1 MMAENSFRWR
11 NSPAVIARYI
21 HDRDVPDGSMV
32 TLKPNEACVVV
43 EDGKIAGVATQQH
56 MEVNPKAGL
65 LSRMFGRG
73 NPKRTFLFVF
83 LGPHDLLLRLNTQT
97 NDGQPAVG
105 MLNLRL
111 SITREQAPKLLQL
124 PAKGQMEI
132 TTGSLVEALEKE
144 IQANLNPMIQG
155 HSLESLRT
163 PEVTDDLLAELR
175 VSMRATVSSFGLT
188 FDNVFVSWNQTE
200 AEQLLKM
207 RADLENLVMRNS
219 IIEEKES
226 SEMERILSHNMR
238 KAELQA
244 RLNMAGVVAE
254 ERAKVELELAKVK
267 SSGEL
272 DMARWNQ
279 INHLQSAQQD
289 ARRGQEL
296 TEAHHEAELTRVKL
310 ESEREVSQFQGEK
323 ADAEIE
329 RNLAE
334 KRGKAE
340 VAMDLFAEVQGRKRE
355 RMALEAEREQARL
368 ESSRTGSDKIVD
380 TLAEIAK
387 SSKDS
392 EVHKETVR
400 QLGELRKSDVDAED
414 QAYIDSDD

>member
-1 MMAENSFRWR
+1 MAENSFRWR

-21 HDRDVPDGSMV
+21 HDRDVPDGSMI

-65 LSRMFGRG
+65 FSRMFGRG

-97 NDGQPAVG
+97 TDGQPAVG

-132 TTGSLVEALEKE
+132 TTGTLVEALENE

-155 HSLESLRT
+155 HSLESLRS
-163 PEVTDDLLAELR
+163 PETTDDLLAELR

-188 FDNVFVSWNQTE
+188 FDNVFVNWNQTE

-219 IIEEKES
+219 IIDEREV
-226 SEMERILSHNMR
+226 SEMERILSQNIR

-310 ESEREVSQFQGEK
+310 KSEREVSQFQGEK
-323 ADAEIE
+323 ADAELE

-334 KRGKAE
+334 KKGQAE
-340 VAMDLFAEVQGRKRE
+340 IAMDLFADVQARKKE

-368 ESSRTGSDKIVD
+368 DSSRTGSDKIVE
-380 TLAEIAK
+380 TMAEIAK

-392 EVHKETVR
+392 EVHKETVH
-400 QLGELRKSDVDAED
+400 QLGELRKSDVEGEN
-414 QAYIDSDD
+414 QAYINKDD

>member
-1 MMAENSFRWR
+1 MTEKSFRWR

-56 MEVNPKAGL
+56 MEVNPKAGI

-83 LGPHDLLLRLNTQT
+83 LGPHDLLLRINTQT
-97 NDGQPAVG
+97 SDGQPAVG

-124 PAKGQMEI
+124 PAKGEMEI
-132 TTGSLVEALEKE
+132 TTGSLVDALEKE

-155 HSLESLRT
+155 NTLESLRS

-207 RADLENLVMRNS
+207 KAELENLVLRNS
-219 IIEEKES
+219 IMEEKEAT
-226 SEMERILSHNMR
+226 EMERILSHNMR
-238 KAELQA
+238 RAELQA
-244 RLNMAGVVAE
+244 RLNMAGIVAE
-254 ERAKVELELAKVK
+254 ERAKIELELAKVQ

-272 DMARWNQ
+272 EMARWNQ
-279 INHLQSAQQD
+279 INQLQTAQQNE
-289 ARRGQEL
+289 RRSQEL
-296 TEAHHEAELTRVKL
+296 REAHHDAELSRINL
-310 ESEREVSQFQGEK
+310 QAERQASQFEAEK
-323 ADAEIE
+323 ADAQIE
-329 RNLAE
+329 RNLTEERGQAE
-334 KRGKAE
+334 I
-340 VAMDLFAEVQGRKRE
+340 AMDLFAQVQDRKE
-355 RMALEAEREQARL
+355 RRLAKEAEREQARL
-368 ESSRTGSDKIVD
+368 DSSRAGSDKLVD
-380 TLAEIAK
+380 TIAEIAK

-392 EVHKETVR
+392 EVHKETLR
-400 QLGELRKSDVDAED
+400 QLGEMRKSDVDAEG

>member
-1 MMAENSFRWR
+1 MTEKSFRWR

-56 MEVNPKAGL
+56 MEVNPKAGI

-83 LGPHDLLLRLNTQT
+83 LGPHDLLLRINTQT
-97 NDGQPAVG
+97 SDGQPAVG

-124 PAKGQMEI
+124 PAKGEMEI
-132 TTGSLVEALEKE
+132 TTGSLVDTLEKE

-155 HSLESLRT
+155 NTLESLRS

-207 RADLENLVMRNS
+207 KAELENLVLRNS
-219 IIEEKES
+219 IMEEKEAT
-226 SEMERILSHNMR
+226 EMERILSHNMR
-238 KAELQA
+238 RAELQA
-244 RLNMAGVVAE
+244 RLNMAGIVAE
-254 ERAKVELELAKVK
+254 ERAKIELELAKVQ

-272 DMARWNQ
+272 EMARWNQ
-279 INHLQSAQQD
+279 INQLQTAQQD
-289 ARRGQEL
+289 ERRSQEL
-296 TEAHHEAELTRVKL
+296 REAHHDADLSRINLEAERQA
-310 ESEREVSQFQGEK
+310 SQFEAEK
-323 ADAEIE
+323 ADAQIE
-329 RNLAE
+329 RNLTEERGQAE
-334 KRGKAE
+334 I
-340 VAMDLFAEVQGRKRE
+340 AMDLFAQVQDRKE
-355 RMALEAEREQARL
+355 RRLAKEAEREQARL
-368 ESSRTGSDKIVD
+368 DSSRAGSDKLVD
-380 TLAEIAK
+380 TIAEIAK

-392 EVHKETVR
+392 EVHKETLR
-400 QLGELRKSDVDAED
+400 QLGEMRKSDVDAEG

>member
-1 MMAENSFRWR
+1 MVENSFRWR

-56 MEVNPKAGL
+56 MEVNPKAGI

-83 LGPHDLLLRLNTQT
+83 LGPHDLLLRINTQT
-97 NDGQPAVG
+97 SDGQPAVG

-124 PAKGQMEI
+124 PAKGDMEI
-132 TTGSLVEALEKE
+132 TSGTLVEALEKE
-144 IQANLNPMIQG
+144 IQATLNPMIQG
-155 HSLESLRT
+155 NTLESLRT

-175 VSMRATVSSFGLT
+175 VSSRATVSSFGLT

-207 RADLENLVMRNS
+207 RADLENLVLRNS
-219 IIEEKES
+219 IIDEREA

-238 KAELQA
+238 NAELQA
-244 RLNMAGVVAE
+244 RLNMSGVVAE
-254 ERAKVELELAKVK
+254 ERAKIELELAKVK

-272 DMARWNQ
+272 EMARWNQ
-279 INHLQSAQQD
+279 LNQLQSSQQD
-289 ARRGQEL
+289 ARRSQEL
-296 TEAHHEAELTRVKL
+296 TEAHHEAELAKVKL
-310 ESEREVSQFQGEK
+310 ESERESSDFQGRE

-329 RNLAE
+329 RKLAD
-334 KRGKAE
+334 KRGQAE
-340 VAMDLFAEVQGRKRE
+340 IAMDLFAGVQERKKE

-368 ESSRTGSDKIVD
+368 DSSRAGSDKIVD
-380 TLAEIAK
+380 TLSEIAK

-400 QLGELRKSDVDAED
+400 QLGELRKSDVEGED
-414 QAYIDSDD
+414 QAYINKDD

>member
-1 MMAENSFRWR
+1 MSENSFRWR

-83 LGPHDLLLRLNTQT
+83 LGPHDLLLRINTQT
-97 NDGQPAVG
+97 SDGQPAVG
-105 MLNLRL
+105 MINLRL
-111 SITREQAPKLLQL
+111 SITREQAPKMLQL

-132 TTGSLVEALEKE
+132 TAGTLAEVLEKE
-144 IQANLNPMIQG
+144 IQANLNPMIKGQT
-155 HSLESLRT
+155 LESLRT
-163 PEVTDDLLAELR
+163 PEVTDDLMAELR

-188 FDNVFVSWNQTE
+188 FDNVFVTWNQTE

-207 RADLENLVMRNS
+207 RADLENLVMKNS
-219 IIEEKES
+219 IMEERES
-226 SEMERILSHNMR
+226 AEMERILSHNMR
-238 KAELQA
+238 QAELQA
-244 RLNMAGVVAE
+244 RLNMSVVVAE
-254 ERAKVELELAKVK
+254 ERAKVELELAKIK

-279 INHLQSAQQD
+279 INQLQSAQLD
-289 ARRGQEL
+289 AQRSQEL
-296 TEAHHEAELTRVKL
+296 RGAHHEAELTRVKL
-310 ESEREVSQFQGEK
+310 ETEKQVNDFQNDA
-323 ADAEIE
+323 ADAQLQRE
-329 RNLAE
+329 LAE
-334 KRGKAE
+334 ERGRAD
-340 VAMDLFAEVQGRKRE
+340 VAMDLFAEVQARKRE
-355 RMALEAEREQARL
+355 RMAIEADREQARL
-368 ESSRTGSDKIVD
+368 EASKSGSDKIVD
-380 TLAEIAK
+380 TLADIAK

-392 EVHKETVR
+392 EVHKEAVR
-400 QLGELRKSDVDAED
+400 QLGEMRKSDVDAEG
-414 QAYIDSDD
+414 QAYIESDD

>member
-1 MMAENSFRWR
+1 MVENSFRWR

-56 MEVNPKAGL
+56 MEVNPKAGI

-83 LGPHDLLLRLNTQT
+83 LGPHDLLLRINTQT
-97 NDGQPAVG
+97 SDGQPAVG

-124 PAKGQMEI
+124 PAKGDMEI
-132 TTGSLVEALEKE
+132 TSGTLVEALEKE
-144 IQANLNPMIQG
+144 IQATLNPMIQG
-155 HSLESLRT
+155 NTLESLRT
-163 PEVTDDLLAELR
+163 PEVTDELLAELR
-175 VSMRATVSSFGLT
+175 VSSRATISSFGLT

-207 RADLENLVMRNS
+207 RADLENLVLRNS
-219 IIEEKES
+219 IIDEREA

-238 KAELQA
+238 NAELQA
-244 RLNMAGVVAE
+244 RLNMSGVVAE
-254 ERAKVELELAKVK
+254 ERAKIELELAKVK

-272 DMARWNQ
+272 EMSRWTQLNQ
-279 INHLQSAQQD
+279 LQSSQQD
-289 ARRGQEL
+289 ARRSQEL
-296 TEAHHEAELTRVKL
+296 TEAHHEAELARVKL
-310 ESEREVSQFQGEK
+310 ESERESSDFQGRE

-329 RNLAE
+329 R
-334 KRGKAE
+334 
-340 VAMDLFAEVQGRKRE
+340 
-355 RMALEAEREQARL
+355 
-368 ESSRTGSDKIVD
+368 
-380 TLAEIAK
+380 
-387 SSKDS
+387 
-392 EVHKETVR
+392 
-400 QLGELRKSDVDAED
+400 
-414 QAYIDSDD
+414 

>member
-1 MMAENSFRWR
+1 MTEKSFRWR

-56 MEVNPKAGL
+56 MEVNPKAGI

-83 LGPHDLLLRLNTQT
+83 LGPHDLLLRINTQT
-97 NDGQPAVG
+97 SDGQPAVG

-124 PAKGQMEI
+124 PAKGEMEI
-132 TTGSLVEALEKE
+132 TTGSLVDALEKE

-155 HSLESLRT
+155 NTLESLRS

-200 AEQLLKM
+200 AEQLFKM
-207 RADLENLVMRNS
+207 KAELENLVLRNS
-219 IIEEKES
+219 IMEEKEAT
-226 SEMERILSHNMR
+226 EMERILSHNMR
-238 KAELQA
+238 RAELQA
-244 RLNMAGVVAE
+244 RLNMAGIVAE
-254 ERAKVELELAKVK
+254 ERAKIELELAKVQ

-272 DMARWNQ
+272 EMARWNQ
-279 INHLQSAQQD
+279 INQLQTAQQD
-289 ARRGQEL
+289 ERRSQEL
-296 TEAHHEAELTRVKL
+296 REAHHDADLSRINLEAERQA
-310 ESEREVSQFQGEK
+310 SQFEAEK
-323 ADAEIE
+323 ADAQIE
-329 RNLAE
+329 RNLTEERGQAE
-334 KRGKAE
+334 I
-340 VAMDLFAEVQGRKRE
+340 AMDLFAQVQDRKE
-355 RMALEAEREQARL
+355 RRLAKEAEREQARL
-368 ESSRTGSDKIVD
+368 DSSRAGSDKLVD
-380 TLAEIAK
+380 TIAEIAK

-400 QLGELRKSDVDAED
+400 QLGEMRKSDVDAEG

>member
-1 MMAENSFRWR
+1 MTEKSFRWR

-56 MEVNPKAGL
+56 MEVNPKAGI

-83 LGPHDLLLRLNTQT
+83 LGPHDLLLRINTQT
-97 NDGQPAVG
+97 SDGQPAVG

-124 PAKGQMEI
+124 PAKGEMEI
-132 TTGSLVEALEKE
+132 TTGSLVDALEKE

-155 HSLESLRT
+155 NTLESLRS

-207 RADLENLVMRNS
+207 KAELENLVLRNS
-219 IIEEKES
+219 IMEEKEAT
-226 SEMERILSHNMR
+226 EMERILSHNMR
-238 KAELQA
+238 RAELQA
-244 RLNMAGVVAE
+244 RLNMAGIVAE
-254 ERAKVELELAKVK
+254 ERAKIELELAKVQ

-272 DMARWNQ
+272 EMARWNQ
-279 INHLQSAQQD
+279 INQLQTAQQNE
-289 ARRGQEL
+289 RRSQEL
-296 TEAHHEAELTRVKL
+296 REAHHDAELSRINL
-310 ESEREVSQFQGEK
+310 QAERQASQFEAEK
-323 ADAEIE
+323 ADAQIE
-329 RNLAE
+329 RNLSEERGQAE
-334 KRGKAE
+334 I
-340 VAMDLFAEVQGRKRE
+340 AMDLFAQVQDRKE
-355 RMALEAEREQARL
+355 RRLAKEAEREQARL
-368 ESSRTGSDKIVD
+368 DSSRAGSDKLVD
-380 TLAEIAK
+380 TIAEIAK

-400 QLGELRKSDVDAED
+400 QLGEMRKSDVDAEG

>member
-1 MMAENSFRWR
+1 MTEKSFRWR

-56 MEVNPKAGL
+56 MEVNPKAGI

-83 LGPHDLLLRLNTQT
+83 LGPHDLLLRINTQT
-97 NDGQPAVG
+97 SDGQPAVG

-124 PAKGQMEI
+124 PAKGEMEI
-132 TTGSLVEALEKE
+132 TTGSLVDTLEKE

-155 HSLESLRT
+155 NTLESLRS

-207 RADLENLVMRNS
+207 KAELENLVLRNS
-219 IIEEKES
+219 IMEEKEAT
-226 SEMERILSHNMR
+226 EMERILSHNMR
-238 KAELQA
+238 RAELQA
-244 RLNMAGVVAE
+244 RLNMAGIVAE
-254 ERAKVELELAKVK
+254 ERAKIELELAKVQ

-272 DMARWNQ
+272 EMARWNQ
-279 INHLQSAQQD
+279 INQLQTAQQD
-289 ARRGQEL
+289 ERRSQEL
-296 TEAHHEAELTRVKL
+296 REAHHDADLSRINLEAERQA
-310 ESEREVSQFQGEK
+310 SQFEAEK
-323 ADAEIE
+323 ADAQIE
-329 RNLAE
+329 RNLTEERGQAE
-334 KRGKAE
+334 I
-340 VAMDLFAEVQGRKRE
+340 AMDLFAQVQDRKE
-355 RMALEAEREQARL
+355 RRLAKEAEREQARID
-368 ESSRTGSDKIVD
+368 SSRAGSDKLVD
-380 TLAEIAK
+380 TIAEIAK

-400 QLGELRKSDVDAED
+400 QLGEMRKSDVDAEG

>member
-1 MMAENSFRWR
+1 MVENSFRWR

-21 HDRDVPDGSMV
+21 HDRDVPNGSMV

-56 MEVNPKAGL
+56 MEVNPKAGI

-83 LGPHDLLLRLNTQT
+83 LGPHDLLLRINTLT
-97 NDGQPAVG
+97 SDGQPAVG

-124 PAKGQMEI
+124 PAKGDMEI
-132 TTGSLVEALEKE
+132 TSGTLVEALEKE
-144 IQANLNPMIQG
+144 IQATLNPMIQG
-155 HSLESLRT
+155 NTLESLRT

-207 RADLENLVMRNS
+207 RADLENLVMKNT
-219 IIEEKES
+219 IIDEREA

-238 KAELQA
+238 NAELQA
-244 RLNMAGVVAE
+244 RLNMSGVVAE
-254 ERAKVELELAKVK
+254 ERAKIELELAKVK

-272 DMARWNQ
+272 EMTRWNQ
-279 INHLQSAQQD
+279 LNQLQIAQQD

-296 TEAHHEAELTRVKL
+296 SDAQHDVQVTQVKL
-310 ESEREVSQFQGEK
+310 EGEREIAQFQDER
-323 ADAEIE
+323 ADAELD
-329 RNLAE
+329 RKLAE
-334 KRGKAE
+334 KKGKAE
-340 VAMDLFAEVQGRKRE
+340 VAMDLFADVQARKKE

-368 ESSRTGSDKIVD
+368 ESSRTGSDKILD
-380 TLAEIAK
+380 ALADIAK
-387 SSKDS
+387 SSDDS
-392 EVHKETVR
+392 EVAKEALR
-400 QLGELRKSDVDAED
+400 QLGELRKSDVEGED
-414 QAYIDSDD
+414 QAYINKDD

>member
-1 MMAENSFRWR
+1 MVENSFRWR

-56 MEVNPKAGL
+56 MEVNPKAGI

-83 LGPHDLLLRLNTQT
+83 LGPHDLLLRINTQT
-97 NDGQPAVG
+97 SDGQPAVG

-124 PAKGQMEI
+124 PAKGDMEI
-132 TTGSLVEALEKE
+132 TSGTLVEALEKE
-144 IQANLNPMIQG
+144 IQATLNPMIQG
-155 HSLESLRT
+155 NTLESLRT
-163 PEVTDDLLAELR
+163 PEVTDELLAELR
-175 VSMRATVSSFGLT
+175 VSSRATISSFGLT

-207 RADLENLVMRNS
+207 RADLENLVLRNS
-219 IIEEKES
+219 IIDEREA

-238 KAELQA
+238 NAELQS
-244 RLNMAGVVAE
+244 RLNMSGVVAE
-254 ERAKVELELAKVK
+254 ERAKIELELAKVK

-272 DMARWNQ
+272 EMSRWNQ
-279 INHLQSAQQD
+279 LNQLQSSQQD
-289 ARRGQEL
+289 ARRSQEL
-296 TEAHHEAELTRVKL
+296 TEAHHEAELARVKL
-310 ESEREVSQFQGEK
+310 ESDRESSDFQGRE

-329 RNLAE
+329 RKLAD
-334 KRGKAE
+334 KRGQAE
-340 VAMDLFAEVQGRKRE
+340 IAMDLFAGVQERKKE

-368 ESSRTGSDKIVD
+368 DSSRAGSDKIVD
-380 TLAEIAK
+380 TLSEIAK

-400 QLGELRKSDVDAED
+400 QLGELRKSDVEGED
-414 QAYIDSDD
+414 QAYINKDD

>member
-1 MMAENSFRWR
+1 MVENSFRWR

-56 MEVNPKAGL
+56 MEVNPKAGI

-83 LGPHDLLLRLNTQT
+83 LGPHDLLLRINTQT
-97 NDGQPAVG
+97 SDGQPAVG

-124 PAKGQMEI
+124 PAKGDMEI
-132 TTGSLVEALEKE
+132 TSGTLVEALEKD
-144 IQANLNPMIQG
+144 IQATLNPMIQG
-155 HSLESLRT
+155 NTLESLRT
-163 PEVTDDLLAELR
+163 PEVTDELLAELR
-175 VSMRATVSSFGLT
+175 VSSRATISSFGLT

-207 RADLENLVMRNS
+207 RADLENLVLRNS
-219 IIEEKES
+219 IIDEREA

-238 KAELQA
+238 NAELQA
-244 RLNMAGVVAE
+244 RLNMSGVVAE
-254 ERAKVELELAKVK
+254 ERAKIELELAKVK

-272 DMARWNQ
+272 EMSRWNQ
-279 INHLQSAQQD
+279 LNQLQSSQQD
-289 ARRGQEL
+289 ARRSQEL
-296 TEAHHEAELTRVKL
+296 TEAHHEAELARVKL
-310 ESEREVSQFQGEK
+310 ESDRESSDFQGRE

-329 RNLAE
+329 RKLAD
-334 KRGKAE
+334 KRGQAE
-340 VAMDLFAEVQGRKRE
+340 IAMDLFAGVQERKKE

-368 ESSRTGSDKIVD
+368 DSSRAGSDKIVD
-380 TLAEIAK
+380 TLSEIAK

-400 QLGELRKSDVDAED
+400 QLGELRKSDVEGED
-414 QAYIDSDD
+414 QAYINKDD

>member
-1 MMAENSFRWR
+1 MTEKSFRWR

-56 MEVNPKAGL
+56 MEVNPKAGI

-83 LGPHDLLLRLNTQT
+83 LGPHDLLLRINTQT
-97 NDGQPAVG
+97 SDGQPAVG

-124 PAKGQMEI
+124 PAKGEMEI
-132 TTGSLVEALEKE
+132 TTGSLVDALEKE

-155 HSLESLRT
+155 NTLESLRS

-207 RADLENLVMRNS
+207 KAELENLVLRNS
-219 IIEEKES
+219 IMEEKEAT
-226 SEMERILSHNMR
+226 EMERILSHNMR
-238 KAELQA
+238 RAELQA
-244 RLNMAGVVAE
+244 RLNMAGIVAE
-254 ERAKVELELAKVK
+254 ERAKIELELAKVQ

-272 DMARWNQ
+272 EMARWNQ
-279 INHLQSAQQD
+279 INQLQTAQQD
-289 ARRGQEL
+289 ERRSQEL
-296 TEAHHEAELTRVKL
+296 REAHHDAELSRINL
-310 ESEREVSQFQGEK
+310 QAERQASQFEAEK
-323 ADAEIE
+323 ADAQIE
-329 RNLAE
+329 RNLTEERGQAE
-334 KRGKAE
+334 I
-340 VAMDLFAEVQGRKRE
+340 AMDLFAQVQDRKE
-355 RMALEAEREQARL
+355 RRLAKEAEREQARL
-368 ESSRTGSDKIVD
+368 DSSRAGSDKLVD
-380 TLAEIAK
+380 TIAEIAK

-400 QLGELRKSDVDAED
+400 QLGEMRKSDVDAEG

>member
-1 MMAENSFRWR
+1 MTEKSFRWR

-56 MEVNPKAGL
+56 MEVNPKAGI

-83 LGPHDLLLRLNTQT
+83 LGPHDLLLRINTQT
-97 NDGQPAVG
+97 SDGQPAVG

-124 PAKGQMEI
+124 PAKGEMEI
-132 TTGSLVEALEKE
+132 TTGSLVDALEKE

-155 HSLESLRT
+155 NTLESLRS

-207 RADLENLVMRNS
+207 KAELENLVLRNS
-219 IIEEKES
+219 IMEEKEAT
-226 SEMERILSHNMR
+226 EMERILSHNMR
-238 KAELQA
+238 RAELQA
-244 RLNMAGVVAE
+244 RLNMAGIVAE
-254 ERAKVELELAKVK
+254 ERAKIELELAKVQ

-272 DMARWNQ
+272 EMARWNQ
-279 INHLQSAQQD
+279 INQLQTAQQNE
-289 ARRGQEL
+289 RRSQEL
-296 TEAHHEAELTRVKL
+296 REAHHDAELSRINL
-310 ESEREVSQFQGEK
+310 QAERQASQFEAEK
-323 ADAEIE
+323 ADAQIE
-329 RNLAE
+329 RNLTEERGQAE
-334 KRGKAE
+334 I
-340 VAMDLFAEVQGRKRE
+340 AMDLFAQVQDRKE
-355 RMALEAEREQARL
+355 RRLAKEAEREQARL
-368 ESSRTGSDKIVD
+368 DSSRAGSDKLVD
-380 TLAEIAK
+380 TIAEIAK

-400 QLGELRKSDVDAED
+400 QLGEMRKSDVDAEG

>member
-1 MMAENSFRWR
+1 MAENSFRWR

-21 HDRDVPDGSMV
+21 HDRDVPDGSMI

-56 MEVNPKAGL
+56 MEVNPNVGL

-97 NDGQPAVG
+97 SDGQPAVG

-132 TTGSLVEALEKE
+132 TIGTLVEALEKE

-200 AEQLLKM
+200 AEHLLKM
-207 RADLENLVMRNS
+207 RVDLENIAMRNS

-238 KAELQA
+238 KAELQS
-244 RLNMAGVVAE
+244 RLNMTGVVAE

-279 INHLQSAQQD
+279 INNLQSVQQD

-296 TEAHHEAELTRVKL
+296 TEANHEAELTRVKL
-310 ESEREVSQFQGEK
+310 ESEREANQLQGE
-323 ADAEIE
+323 
-329 RNLAE
+329 
-334 KRGKAE
+334 KAE
-340 VAMDLFAEVQGRKRE
+340 VAMDLFAGVQARKRE

-368 ESSRTGSDKIVD
+368 DSSRTGSDKILD
-380 TLAEIAK
+380 ALADIAK
-387 SSKDS
+387 SSDDS
-392 EVHKETVR
+392 EVAKEALR
-400 QLGELRKSDVDAED
+400 QLGELRKSDVEGED
-414 QAYIDSDD
+414 QAYINKDD

>member
-1 MMAENSFRWR
+1 MTEKSFRWR

-56 MEVNPKAGL
+56 MEVNPKAGI

-83 LGPHDLLLRLNTQT
+83 LGPHDLLLRINTQT
-97 NDGQPAVG
+97 SDGQPAVG
-105 MLNLRL
+105 MLNLRF

-124 PAKGQMEI
+124 PAKGEMEI
-132 TTGSLVEALEKE
+132 TTGSLVDALEKE

-155 HSLESLRT
+155 NTLESLRS

-207 RADLENLVMRNS
+207 KAELENLVLRNS
-219 IIEEKES
+219 IMEEKEAT
-226 SEMERILSHNMR
+226 EMERILSHNMR
-238 KAELQA
+238 RAELQA
-244 RLNMAGVVAE
+244 RLNMAGIVAE
-254 ERAKVELELAKVK
+254 ERAKIELELAKVQ

-272 DMARWNQ
+272 EMARWNQ
-279 INHLQSAQQD
+279 INQLQTAQQNE
-289 ARRGQEL
+289 RRSQEL
-296 TEAHHEAELTRVKL
+296 REAHHDAELSRINL
-310 ESEREVSQFQGEK
+310 QAERQASQFEAEK
-323 ADAEIE
+323 ADAQIE
-329 RNLAE
+329 RNLSEERGQAE
-334 KRGKAE
+334 I
-340 VAMDLFAEVQGRKRE
+340 AMDLFAQVQDRKE
-355 RMALEAEREQARL
+355 RRLAKEAEREQARL
-368 ESSRTGSDKIVD
+368 DSSRAGSDKLVD
-380 TLAEIAK
+380 TIAEIAK

-392 EVHKETVR
+392 EVHKETLR
-400 QLGELRKSDVDAED
+400 QLGEMRKSDVDAEG

>member
-1 MMAENSFRWR
+1 MTEKSFRWR

-56 MEVNPKAGL
+56 MEVNPKAGI

-83 LGPHDLLLRLNTQT
+83 LGPHDLLLRINTQT
-97 NDGQPAVG
+97 SDGQPAVG

-124 PAKGQMEI
+124 PAKGEMEI
-132 TTGSLVEALEKE
+132 TTGSLVDALEKE

-155 HSLESLRT
+155 NTLESLRS

-207 RADLENLVMRNS
+207 KAELENLVLRNS
-219 IIEEKES
+219 IMEEKEAT
-226 SEMERILSHNMR
+226 EMERILSHNMR
-238 KAELQA
+238 RAELQA
-244 RLNMAGVVAE
+244 RLNMAGIVAE
-254 ERAKVELELAKVK
+254 ERAKIELELAKVQ

-272 DMARWNQ
+272 EMARWNQ
-279 INHLQSAQQD
+279 INQLQTAQQNE
-289 ARRGQEL
+289 RRSQEL
-296 TEAHHEAELTRVKL
+296 REAHHDAELSRINL
-310 ESEREVSQFQGEK
+310 QAERQTSQFEAEK
-323 ADAEIE
+323 ADAQIE
-329 RNLAE
+329 RNLTEERGQAE
-334 KRGKAE
+334 I
-340 VAMDLFAEVQGRKRE
+340 AMDLFAQVQDRKE
-355 RMALEAEREQARL
+355 RRLAKEAEREQARL
-368 ESSRTGSDKIVD
+368 DSSRAGSDKLVD
-380 TLAEIAK
+380 TIAEIAK

-400 QLGELRKSDVDAED
+400 QLGEMRKSDVDAEG

>member
-1 MMAENSFRWR
+1 MVENSFRWR

-56 MEVNPKAGL
+56 MEVNPKAGI

-83 LGPHDLLLRLNTQT
+83 LGPHDLLLRINTQT
-97 NDGQPAVG
+97 SDGQPAVG

-124 PAKGQMEI
+124 PAKGDMEI
-132 TTGSLVEALEKE
+132 TSGTLVEALEKE
-144 IQANLNPMIQG
+144 IQATLNPMIQG
-155 HSLESLRT
+155 NTLESLRT
-163 PEVTDDLLAELR
+163 PEVTDELLAELR
-175 VSMRATVSSFGLT
+175 VSSRATISSFGLT

-207 RADLENLVMRNS
+207 RADLENLVLRNS
-219 IIEEKES
+219 IIDEREA

-238 KAELQA
+238 NAELQA
-244 RLNMAGVVAE
+244 RLNMSGVVAE
-254 ERAKVELELAKVK
+254 ERAKIELELAKVK

-272 DMARWNQ
+272 EMSRWNQ
-279 INHLQSAQQD
+279 LNQLQSSQQD
-289 ARRGQEL
+289 ARRSQEL
-296 TEAHHEAELTRVKL
+296 TEAHHEAELARVKL
-310 ESEREVSQFQGEK
+310 ESDRESSDFQGRE

-329 RNLAE
+329 RKLAD
-334 KRGKAE
+334 KRGQAE
-340 VAMDLFAEVQGRKRE
+340 IAMDLFAGVQERKKE

-368 ESSRTGSDKIVD
+368 DSSRAGSDKIVD
-380 TLAEIAK
+380 TLSEIAK

-400 QLGELRKSDVDAED
+400 QLGELRKSDVEGED
-414 QAYIDSDD
+414 QAYINKDD

>member
-1 MMAENSFRWR
+1 MTEKSFRWR

-56 MEVNPKAGL
+56 MEVNPKAGI

-83 LGPHDLLLRLNTQT
+83 LGPHDLLLRINTQT
-97 NDGQPAVG
+97 SDGQPAVG

-124 PAKGQMEI
+124 PAKGDMEI
-132 TTGSLVEALEKE
+132 TTGSLVDALEKE

-155 HSLESLRT
+155 NTLESLRS

-207 RADLENLVMRNS
+207 KAELENLVLRNS
-219 IIEEKES
+219 IMEEKEAT
-226 SEMERILSHNMR
+226 EMERILSHNMR
-238 KAELQA
+238 RAELQA
-244 RLNMAGVVAE
+244 RLNMAGIVAE
-254 ERAKVELELAKVK
+254 ERAKIELELAKVQ

-272 DMARWNQ
+272 EMARWNQ
-279 INHLQSAQQD
+279 INQLQTAQQNE
-289 ARRGQEL
+289 RRSQEL
-296 TEAHHEAELTRVKL
+296 REAHHDAELSRINL
-310 ESEREVSQFQGEK
+310 QAERQASQFEAEK
-323 ADAEIE
+323 ADAQIE
-329 RNLAE
+329 RNLTEERGQAE
-334 KRGKAE
+334 I
-340 VAMDLFAEVQGRKRE
+340 AMDLFAQVQDRKE
-355 RMALEAEREQARL
+355 RRLAKEAEREQARL
-368 ESSRTGSDKIVD
+368 DSSRAGSDKLVD
-380 TLAEIAK
+380 TIAEIAK

-392 EVHKETVR
+392 EVHKETLR
-400 QLGELRKSDVDAED
+400 QLGEMRKSDVDAEG

>member
-1 MMAENSFRWR
+1 MTEKSFRWR

-56 MEVNPKAGL
+56 MEVNPKAGI

-83 LGPHDLLLRLNTQT
+83 LGPHDLLLRINTQT
-97 NDGQPAVG
+97 SDGQPAVG

-124 PAKGQMEI
+124 PAKGEMEI
-132 TTGSLVEALEKE
+132 TTGSLVDALEKE

-155 HSLESLRT
+155 NTLESLRS

-207 RADLENLVMRNS
+207 KAELENLVLRNS
-219 IIEEKES
+219 IMEEKEAT
-226 SEMERILSHNMR
+226 EMERILSHNMR
-238 KAELQA
+238 RAELQA
-244 RLNMAGVVAE
+244 RLNMAGIVAE
-254 ERAKVELELAKVK
+254 ERAKIELELAKVQ

-272 DMARWNQ
+272 EMARWNQ
-279 INHLQSAQQD
+279 INQLQTAQQNE
-289 ARRGQEL
+289 RRSQEL
-296 TEAHHEAELTRVKL
+296 REAHHDADLSRINLEAERQA
-310 ESEREVSQFQGEK
+310 SQFEAEK
-323 ADAEIE
+323 ADAQIE
-329 RNLAE
+329 RNLTEERGQAE
-334 KRGKAE
+334 I
-340 VAMDLFAEVQGRKRE
+340 AMDLFAQVQDRKE
-355 RMALEAEREQARL
+355 RRLAKEAEREQARL
-368 ESSRTGSDKIVD
+368 DSSRAGSDKLVD
-380 TLAEIAK
+380 TIAEIAK

-392 EVHKETVR
+392 EVHKETLR
-400 QLGELRKSDVDAED
+400 QLGEMRKSDVDAEG

>member
-1 MMAENSFRWR
+1 MTENSFRWR

-21 HDRDVPDGSMV
+21 HDRDVPNGSMV

-65 LSRMFGRG
+65 FSRMFGRG

-97 NDGQPAVG
+97 TDGQPAVG

-111 SITREQAPKLLQL
+111 SITREQAPKMLQL

-132 TTGSLVEALEKE
+132 TIGTLVEALENE
-144 IQANLNPMIQG
+144 IQSNLNPMIQG
-155 HSLESLRT
+155 HTLESLRT
-163 PEVTDDLLAELR
+163 PETTDDLLAELR

-188 FDNVFVSWNQTE
+188 FDNVFINWNQTE

-219 IIEEKES
+219 IIDEREA
-226 SEMERILSHNMR
+226 SEMERILSQNIR

-267 SSGEL
+267 SSGEIE
-272 DMARWNQ
+272 MARWNQ
-279 INHLQSAQQD
+279 INQLQSAQQD
-289 ARRGQEL
+289 ARRGQL
-296 TEAHHEAELTRVKL
+296 VNEAHHDAELSRINL
-310 ESEREVSQFQGEK
+310 EAEREVSQFQGEQ
-323 ADAEIE
+323 ADAELE
-329 RNLAE
+329 RKLAE
-334 KRGKAE
+334 KKGQAE
-340 VAMDLFAEVQGRKRE
+340 IAMDLFADVQGRKKE

-368 ESSRTGSDKIVD
+368 DSSRTGSDKMVDVLADIV
-380 TLAEIAK
+380 K
-387 SSKDS
+387 SSKDG
-392 EVHKETVR
+392 EVAKEALK
-400 QLGELRKSDVDAED
+400 QLGEMRKSDVDAEG
-414 QAYIDSDD
+414 QAYINKDD

>member
-1 MMAENSFRWR
+1 MMVENSFRWR

-56 MEVNPKAGL
+56 MEVNPKAGI

-83 LGPHDLLLRLNTQT
+83 LGPHDLLLRINTQT
-97 NDGQPAVG
+97 SDGQPAVG

-124 PAKGQMEI
+124 PAKGDMEI
-132 TTGSLVEALEKE
+132 TSGTLVEALEKE
-144 IQANLNPMIQG
+144 IQATLNPMIQG
-155 HSLESLRT
+155 NTLESLRT
-163 PEVTDDLLAELR
+163 PEVTDELLAELR
-175 VSMRATVSSFGLT
+175 VSSRATISSFGLT

-207 RADLENLVMRNS
+207 RADLENLVLRNS
-219 IIEEKES
+219 IIDEREA

-238 KAELQA
+238 NAELQS
-244 RLNMAGVVAE
+244 RLNMSGVVAE
-254 ERAKVELELAKVK
+254 ERAKIELELAKVK

-272 DMARWNQ
+272 EMSRWNQ
-279 INHLQSAQQD
+279 LNQLQSSQQD
-289 ARRGQEL
+289 ARRSQEL
-296 TEAHHEAELTRVKL
+296 TEAHHEAELARVKL
-310 ESEREVSQFQGEK
+310 ESNRESSDFQGRE

-329 RNLAE
+329 RKLAD
-334 KRGKAE
+334 KRGQAE
-340 VAMDLFAEVQGRKRE
+340 IAMDLFAGVQERKKE

-368 ESSRTGSDKIVD
+368 DSSRAGSDKIVD
-380 TLAEIAK
+380 TLSEIAK

-400 QLGELRKSDVDAED
+400 QLGELRKSDVEGED
-414 QAYIDSDD
+414 QAYINKDD

>member
-1 MMAENSFRWR
+1 MTEKSFRWR

-56 MEVNPKAGL
+56 MEVNPKAGI

-83 LGPHDLLLRLNTQT
+83 LGPHDLLLRINTQT
-97 NDGQPAVG
+97 SDGQPAVG

-124 PAKGQMEI
+124 PAKGEMEI
-132 TTGSLVEALEKE
+132 TTGSLVDALEKE

-155 HSLESLRT
+155 NTLESLRS

-207 RADLENLVMRNS
+207 KAELENLVLRNS
-219 IIEEKES
+219 IMEEKEAT
-226 SEMERILSHNMR
+226 EMERILSHNMR
-238 KAELQA
+238 RAELQA
-244 RLNMAGVVAE
+244 RLNMAGIVAE
-254 ERAKVELELAKVK
+254 ERAKIELELAKVQ

-272 DMARWNQ
+272 EMARWNQ
-279 INHLQSAQQD
+279 INQLQTAQQD
-289 ARRGQEL
+289 ERRSQEL
-296 TEAHHEAELTRVKL
+296 REAHHDADLSRINLEAERQA
-310 ESEREVSQFQGEK
+310 SQFEAEK
-323 ADAEIE
+323 ADAQIE
-329 RNLAE
+329 RNLTEERGQAE
-334 KRGKAE
+334 I
-340 VAMDLFAEVQGRKRE
+340 AMDLFAQVQDRKE
-355 RMALEAEREQARL
+355 RRLAKEAEREQARL
-368 ESSRTGSDKIVD
+368 DSSRAGSDKLVD
-380 TLAEIAK
+380 TIAEIAK

-400 QLGELRKSDVDAED
+400 QLGEMRKSDVDAEG

>member
-1 MMAENSFRWR
+1 MTEKSFRWR

-56 MEVNPKAGL
+56 MEVNPKAGI

-83 LGPHDLLLRLNTQT
+83 LGPHDLLLRINTQT
-97 NDGQPAVG
+97 SDGQPAVG

-124 PAKGQMEI
+124 PAKGEMEI
-132 TTGSLVEALEKE
+132 TTGSLVDALEKE

-155 HSLESLRT
+155 NTLESLRS

-207 RADLENLVMRNS
+207 KAELENLVLRNS
-219 IIEEKES
+219 IMEEKEAT
-226 SEMERILSHNMR
+226 EMERILSHNMR
-238 KAELQA
+238 RAELQA
-244 RLNMAGVVAE
+244 RLNMAGIVAE
-254 ERAKVELELAKVK
+254 ERAKIELELAKVQ

-272 DMARWNQ
+272 EMARWNQ
-279 INHLQSAQQD
+279 INQLQTAQQD
-289 ARRGQEL
+289 ERRSQEL
-296 TEAHHEAELTRVKL
+296 REAHHDAELSRINL
-310 ESEREVSQFQGEK
+310 QAERQASQFEAEK
-323 ADAEIE
+323 ADAQIE
-329 RNLAE
+329 RNLSEERGQAE
-334 KRGKAE
+334 I
-340 VAMDLFAEVQGRKRE
+340 AMDLFAQVQDRKE
-355 RMALEAEREQARL
+355 RRLAKEAEREQARL
-368 ESSRTGSDKIVD
+368 DSSRAGSDKLVD
-380 TLAEIAK
+380 TIAEIAK

-400 QLGELRKSDVDAED
+400 QLGEMRKSDVDAEG

>member
-1 MMAENSFRWR
+1 MVENSFRWR

-56 MEVNPKAGL
+56 MEVNPKAGI

-83 LGPHDLLLRLNTQT
+83 LGPHDLLLRINTQT
-97 NDGQPAVG
+97 SDGQPAVG

-124 PAKGQMEI
+124 PAKGDMEI
-132 TTGSLVEALEKE
+132 TSGTLVEALEKE
-144 IQANLNPMIQG
+144 IQATLNPMIQG
-155 HSLESLRT
+155 NTLESLRT
-163 PEVTDDLLAELR
+163 PEVTDELLAELR
-175 VSMRATVSSFGLT
+175 VSSRATVSSFGLT

-207 RADLENLVMRNS
+207 RADLENLVLRNS
-219 IIEEKES
+219 IIDEREA

-238 KAELQA
+238 NAELQA
-244 RLNMAGVVAE
+244 RLNMSGVVAE
-254 ERAKVELELAKVK
+254 ERAKIELELAKVK

-272 DMARWNQ
+272 EMSRWNQ
-279 INHLQSAQQD
+279 LNQLQSSQQD
-289 ARRGQEL
+289 ARRSQEL
-296 TEAHHEAELTRVKL
+296 TEAHHEAELARVKL
-310 ESEREVSQFQGEK
+310 ESDRESSDFQGRE

-329 RNLAE
+329 RKLAD
-334 KRGKAE
+334 KRGQAE
-340 VAMDLFAEVQGRKRE
+340 IAMDLFAGVQERKKE

-368 ESSRTGSDKIVD
+368 DSSRAGSDKIVD
-380 TLAEIAK
+380 TLSEIAK

-400 QLGELRKSDVDAED
+400 QLGELRKSDVEGED
-414 QAYIDSDD
+414 QAYINKDD

>member
-1 MMAENSFRWR
+1 MTENSFRWR

-21 HDRDVPDGSMV
+21 HDRDVPNGSMV

-65 LSRMFGRG
+65 FSRMFGRG

-97 NDGQPAVG
+97 TDGQPAVG

-111 SITREQAPKLLQL
+111 SITREQAPKMLQL

-132 TTGSLVEALEKE
+132 TIGTLVEALENE
-144 IQANLNPMIQG
+144 IQSNLNPMIQG
-155 HSLESLRT
+155 HTLESLRT
-163 PEVTDDLLAELR
+163 PETTDDLLAELR

-188 FDNVFVSWNQTE
+188 FDNVFINWNQTE

-219 IIEEKES
+219 IIDEREA
-226 SEMERILSHNMR
+226 SEMERILSQNIR

-267 SSGEL
+267 SSGEIE
-272 DMARWNQ
+272 MARWNQ
-279 INHLQSAQQD
+279 INQLQSAQQD
-289 ARRGQEL
+289 ARRGQL
-296 TEAHHEAELTRVKL
+296 VNEAHHDAELSRINL
-310 ESEREVSQFQGEK
+310 EAEREVSQFQGEQ
-323 ADAEIE
+323 ADAELE
-329 RNLAE
+329 RKLAE
-334 KRGKAE
+334 KKGQAE
-340 VAMDLFAEVQGRKRE
+340 IAMDLFADVQDRKKE

-368 ESSRTGSDKIVD
+368 DSSRTGSDKMVDVLADIV
-380 TLAEIAK
+380 K
-387 SSKDS
+387 SSKDG
-392 EVHKETVR
+392 EVAKEALK
-400 QLGELRKSDVDAED
+400 QLGEMRKSDVDAEG
-414 QAYIDSDD
+414 QAYINKDD

>member
-1 MMAENSFRWR
+1 MVENSFRWR

-56 MEVNPKAGL
+56 MEVNPKAGV

-83 LGPHDLLLRLNTQT
+83 LGPHDLLLRINTQT
-97 NDGQPAVG
+97 IDGQPALG

-111 SITREQAPKLLQL
+111 SITREQSPKLLQL

-132 TTGSLVEALEKE
+132 TAGTLVDSLEKE
-144 IQANLNPMIQG
+144 LQANLNPMIQG
-155 HSLESLRT
+155 HTLETLRT
-163 PEVTDDLLAELR
+163 PEVTEDLLAELR
-175 VSMRATVSSFGLT
+175 VSMRASVSSFGLT
-188 FDNVFVSWNQTE
+188 FDNVFISWNQTE

-207 RADLENLVMRNS
+207 RADLENLVLKNS
-219 IIEEKES
+219 IMEEREA

-238 KAELQA
+238 RVELQA

-254 ERAKVELELAKVK
+254 ERAKVEMELAKVK

-272 DMARWNQ
+272 EMARWNQ
-279 INHLQSAQQD
+279 INQLQSAQQD
-289 ARRGQEL
+289 ARRSQEL
-296 TEAHHEAELTRVKL
+296 IEAHHNAEVSRVNLESEQKVRQIESEMAEDEIQRNLAEERGQAEIAMDLFAQVQDRKERRLAL
-310 ESEREVSQFQGEK
+310 ESERENE
-323 ADAEIE
+323 
-329 RNLAE
+329 
-334 KRGKAE
+334 
-340 VAMDLFAEVQGRKRE
+340 
-355 RMALEAEREQARL
+355 RL
-368 ESSRTGSDKIVD
+368 ESSRTGSDKLVD

-387 SSKDS
+387 SSKDA
-392 EVHKETVR
+392 EVAKEALK
-400 QLGELRKSDVDAED
+400 QLGEIRKSDVDAEG
-414 QAYIDSDD
+414 QAYIQSDD